1 MCSGRPLSSA
11 CMYRLEEEAPGLSL
25 HVMMP
30 PKPVSE
36 ETPRL
41 PLSQTHGSSLAIYFQ
56 PLPPGPLSYLYSG
69 FLGTSATRIEL
80 SVSYMNPP
88 ISSPEVE
95 GF

>member
-11 CMYRLEEEAPGLSL
+11 CIYRLEEEAPEQLL
-25 HVMMP
+25 QVVIT

-36 ETPRL
+36 QTPRQPL
-41 PLSQTHGSSLAIYFQ
+41 PRTHGSSLAIYFQ

-69 FLGTSATRIEL
+69 FLGTSATRSEL